1 MTTTS
6 SPAVDPAKLLPG
18 DLRVELWKRVE
29 RRLRKGEVLITNE
42 QFFKAMAKDFKR
54 MLRVEPDRRVKV
66 ELLQMPWSQWRGE
79 G

>member
-6 SPAVDPAKLLPG
+6 SPAVDTAKLLPG

-42 QFFKAMAKDFKR
+42 QFF
-54 MLRVEPDRRVKV
+54 
-66 ELLQMPWSQWRGE
+66 
-79 G
+79 

>member
-6 SPAVDPAKLLPG
+6 SPAVDPAELLPG

-66 ELLQMPWSQWRGE
+66 ELL
-79 G
+79 

>member
-6 SPAVDPAKLLPG
+6 SPAVDPAELLPG